1 VSLKSWLKQMEA
13 KKRRKKDEAKKKK
26 NQKNAPLVHE
36 TSFLPSYSLSCWTQ
50 YSSMGSTCCSS
61 FFEKE

>member
-1 VSLKSWLKQMEA
+1 
-13 KKRRKKDEAKKKK
+13 
-26 NQKNAPLVHE
+26 LVHE

>member
-1 VSLKSWLKQMEA
+1 MSLKSWLKQMEA